1 MKTNLRQQDY
11 HSYKWKRRELLPVG
25 LRVVGAVV
33 VLAWFFY
40 RSLWA
45 VLPLGV
51 VGVWYF
57 RKIEADKLQR
67 CREELTLQF
76 RECILSVATA
86 LNAGYSI
93 ENAFMESRRDMEVLY
108 GEDSLI
114 YGELEQVRRGIV
126 VNITL
131 EELLFDLGKR
141 SGSEE
146 IRQFATV
153 FAIAKRSGG
162 KLDEIIKS
170 TSQLME
176 HRLDAYQE
184 LQIVLSG
191 RRMEQNIM
199 KLVPFGVLS
208 YVGAAYPGYFSPLYH
223 NLQGVLIM
231 TGCLILYLAAYVLGE
246 KILRDIMREMS

>member
-1 MKTNLRQQDY
+1 MKTNLKQQDY
-11 HSYKWKRRELLPVG
+11 HSYKWKSRELLPVG
-25 LRVVGAVV
+25 LRVVGAIV

-45 VLPLGV
+45 VLPLTA

-57 RKIEADKLQR
+57 RKIERDKAQR
-67 CREELTLQF
+67 CREELALQF
-76 RECILSVATA
+76 KECILSVATA

-93 ENAFMESRRDMEVLY
+93 ENAFMESRRDMEILY

-114 YGELEQVRRGIV
+114 YGELEHIRRGLV
-126 VNITL
+126 TNITL

-153 FAIAKRSGG
+153 FTIAKRSGG
-162 KLDEIIKS
+162 KMDEVIRS

-176 HRLDAYQE
+176 QRLDAYQE

-199 KLVPFGVLS
+199 KVMPFGVLG
-208 YVGAAYPGYFSPLYH
+208 YVGVTYPGYFSPLYH
-223 NLQGVLIM
+223 NLQGILIM
-231 TGCLILYLAAYVLGE
+231 TGCLVLYLAAYVSGE
-246 KILRDIMREMS
+246 KILESIMREVS

>member
-1 MKTNLRQQDY
+1 MKINSRQQDY
-11 HSYKWKRRELLPVG
+11 HSYKWKRRELLPVVF
-25 LRVVGAVV
+25 RVAGAVAM
-33 VLAWFFY
+33 LAWFFY
-40 RSLWA
+40 QSLWA

-57 RKIEADKLQR
+57 RKIERDKAKR
-67 CREELTLQF
+67 RKEELGIQF
-76 RECILSVATA
+76 KECILSVATA

-93 ENAFMESRRDMEVLY
+93 ENAFMESRRDMEILY

-114 YGELEQVRRGIV
+114 YRELEQIRRGLVI
-126 VNITL
+126 NITL
-131 EELLFDLGKR
+131 EELLFELGKR

-162 KLDEIIKS
+162 RMDEVIRS
-170 TSQLME
+170 TSELIEQ
-176 HRLDAYQE
+176 RLDAYQE

-231 TGCLILYLAAYVLGE
+231 TGCLFLYLAAYVLGE
-246 KILRDIMREMS
+246 KILQDIVREVS